1 MQLLKRVIQA
11 GIVGDTVRC
20 VDSFMSNRRAM
31 LVIDGRTGDT
41 RAIQAC
47 LPQGSPVSP
56 VLFVLSISAL
66 FQWLEARYSALQAI
80 SFVDDIGLVIECE
93 ELEDGVTQLECLAK
107 DTMQWGFDNRV
118 EFEVSKTEVLLCS
131 RRRKVL
137 LAAREAV
144 LRIRE

>member
-1 MQLLKRVIQA
+1 MQVLKRMIQA
-11 GIVGDTVRC
+11 GITGNIVRY
-20 VDSFMSNRRAM
+20 VDSFLSNRQAM

-41 RAIQAC
+41 RAIQAG

-56 VLFVLSISAL
+56 VHFILSISAVS
-66 FQWLEARYSALQAI
+66 QWLEARNSALQAI
-80 SFVDDIGLVIECE
+80 SFVDNIGLVIEFD

-118 EFEVSKTEVLLCS
+118 EFEVSKTGVLLFS

-137 LAAREAV
+137 QAAKVAV
-144 LRIRE
+144 LSIGE